1 MNYQNV
7 ANFEDFFAT
16 KHYLGTNQ
24 WHWISKEIAS
34 SILHL
39 CLLRSDLVK
48 RRLNHRILFLGGF
61 SLKFIEIRLSLPVI
75 FIFQ

>member
-24 WHWISKEIAS
+24 WHWISKEIAI

-39 CLLRSDLVK
+39 CS
-48 RRLNHRILFLGGF
+48 LFF
-61 SLKFIEIRLSLPVI
+61 DEKHSSETNANVPKIFVLK
-75 FIFQ
+75 

>member
-24 WHWISKEIAS
+24 WHWISKEIAI

-39 CLLRSDLVK
+39 SSLRFDLVK
-48 RRLNHRILFLGGF
+48 KTTKIIEFYFFGG
-61 SLKFIEIRLSLPVI
+61 IY
-75 FIFQ
+75 

>member
-24 WHWISKEIAS
+24 WHWISKEIAI

-39 CLLRSDLVK
+39 CSLKLDLV
-48 RRLNHRILFLGGF
+48 
-61 SLKFIEIRLSLPVI
+61 
-75 FIFQ
+75 

>member
-24 WHWISKEIAS
+24 WHWISKEIAI

-39 CLLRSDLVK
+39 CSLRFDLVK
-48 RRLNHRILFLGGF
+48 RRLKSQNFIFWGGF
-61 SLKFIEIRLSLPVI
+61 P
-75 FIFQ
+75 